1 MASLAR
7 GAVGVAAARTA
18 GIGQPPPGPGPGAGV
33 VVFSSDRTGEFQL
46 YSMALDGSGVRR
58 VTTTEGK
65 TFENALACSGRI
77 ATVVEVP
84 GTHFH
89 RLWTVRLDGTGLQRL
104 TDGPGDHMPSWRP
117 DGFQIA
123 FSSDPPDVDIHLINA
138 DGAGR
143 RRVTNDPTAEYWP
156 HWSPDA
162 GLFAIHYGRRQGPA
176 DVFTVTADGST
187 YSRVTATGDASP
199 PRWGPGGTEIVYSRT
214 AGGDAAVCAVDPV
227 TLATRPVVT
236 GAGLAHQP
244 TWLPDASR
252 ILFVRGRETDA
263 DAEIWSV
270 RPDGTGAINLT
281 NAPGSREMWPATA
294 CLPPAEV
301 ATPTPPGASACVCSW
316 LRGRVPDAVIAH
328 ALANPEGYYGWR
340 QPRNPGLPPGPANPL
355 RECLSLEN
363 RGVAYHPVY
372 NRPIWRVGCP

>member
-1 MASLAR
+1 
-7 GAVGVAAARTA
+7 
-18 GIGQPPPGPGPGAGV
+18 
-33 VVFSSDRTGEFQL
+33 
-46 YSMALDGSGVRR
+46 
-58 VTTTEGK
+58 
-65 TFENALACSGRI
+65 
-77 ATVVEVP
+77 
-84 GTHFH
+84 
-89 RLWTVRLDGTGLQRL
+89 
-104 TDGPGDHMPSWRP
+104 P

-138 DGAGR
+138 DGTGR

-162 GLFAIHYGRRQGPA
+162 GLFAIHYGRRGGPS

-187 YSRVTATGDASP
+187 YRRVTATGDASH

-214 AGGDAAVCAVDPV
+214 AGGDADVWAVDPV
-227 TLATRPVVT
+227 TLATRPVV
-236 GAGLAHQP
+236 AGPGFDHQP

-270 RPDGTGAINLT
+270 KPDGTGAVNLT
-281 NAPGSREMWPATA
+281 KAPGSREMWPATA

-301 ATPTPPGASACVCSW
+301 ATPTPPPARECVCSW
-316 LRGRVPDAVIAH
+316 LRGRVPGAVIAD
-328 ALANPEGYYGWR
+328 ALANPDRYFGWR
-340 QPRNPGLPPGPANPL
+340 QPRNPGLPPGPANPP